1 MSSPKWVQRLQ
12 ERWNLK
18 SAWQVVLVLLAFA
31 CTGTT
36 VLFIKEPLLDFLGI
50 SEKGGWIRTVLYLL
64 AVLPL
69 YNILLLAYGAV
80 FGQFRFFWEFE
91 KRTLRRI
98 LKLFRRK

>member
-1 MSSPKWVQRLQ
+1 MGSPKWVIRLQ
-12 ERWNLK
+12 ERWKLK

-36 VLFIKEPLLDFLGI
+36 VLFIKKPLLDFLGI
-50 SEKGGWIRTVLYLL
+50 SGQEGWIGTLLYLL

-69 YNILLLAYGAV
+69 YNVLLLIYGAI

-91 KRTLRRI
+91 KKTFKRMFGWLR
-98 LKLFRRK
+98 LK

>member
-1 MSSPKWVQRLQ
+1 M
-12 ERWNLK
+12 
-18 SAWQVVLVLLAFA
+18 LAFA

-36 VLFIKEPLLDFLGI
+36 VLFIKEPLLGFLGI
-50 SEKGGWIRTVLYLL
+50 SEKGGWVRTVLYLL

-91 KRTLRRI
+91 KRTVRRM
-98 LKLFRRK
+98 LKLFRIK

>member
-1 MSSPKWVQRLQ
+1 MASPKWVQRLQ
-12 ERWNLK
+12 ERWKLG

-36 VLFIKEPLLDFLGI
+36 VLFIKEPLLSFLGI
-50 SEKGGWIRTVLYLL
+50 SEKGGWVRTVLYLL

-69 YNILLLAYGAV
+69 YNILLLAYGAI

-91 KRTLRRI
+91 KRTLKRI
-98 LKLFRRK
+98 LRLFGIK